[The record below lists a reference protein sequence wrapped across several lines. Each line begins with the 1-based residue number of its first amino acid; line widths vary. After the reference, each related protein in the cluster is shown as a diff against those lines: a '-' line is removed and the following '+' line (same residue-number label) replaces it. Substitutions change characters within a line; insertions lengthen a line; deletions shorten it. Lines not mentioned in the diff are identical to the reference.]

1 MNKQPQKPASKPAV
15 AAAPQKPAPKKAEP
29 AKKPANVKK

>member
-1 MNKQPQKPASKPAV
+1 MNKQTQKPAVK
-15 AAAPQKPAPKKAEP
+15 AAPQKPAPKQAEP